1 MDFFYQHWYF
11 ATAFQA
17 AMVIHWVRT
26 RLESYW
32 LWVILLLGPPG
43 SVLYLIV
50 EVLPGITLETSRD
63 RTPRTPPR
71 RLVRGVQRS
80 TPTESENRALILLR
94 RSIGAIE
101 LYGEVIRRDP
111 QDPDSLF
118 GRGKALLA
126 SGRAADA
133 VRDLETVVEREPAHA
148 FHGAALALAEA
159 YEADGRDDKAERT
172 YRAILGRTTVSAAYY
187 GYARLLAK
195 RGENDEARAQLQSI
209 LAKQPGLPRYLR
221 RQERPWVRKAKAML
235 KELA

>member
-1 MDFFYQHWYF
+1 MGYPAARPARLRSLSDRGG
-11 ATAFQA
+11 ATR
-17 AMVIHWVRT
+17 H
-26 RLESYW
+26 
-32 LWVILLLGPPG
+32 
-43 SVLYLIV
+43 
-50 EVLPGITLETSRD
+50 TLEAARD
-63 RTPRTPPR
+63 RTPRTQPPQGPARACGR
-71 RLVRGVQRS
+71 RQSHPGVLGAARQH
-80 TPTESENRALILLR
+80 LR
-94 RSIGAIE
+94 FEGDQSRAIE
-101 LYGEVIRRDP
+101 LYGEAIRRDP

-195 RGENDEARAQLQSI
+195 RGENDEARAQLESI